1 MISPSEAMR
10 CPNNRGWSS
19 VARPVSNALDTADRK
34 VDALTAA
41 LHSEV
46 VKVCTSGGELLTEV
60 ALANTPSELRDE
72 LRARLSSKVPEEQT
86 SPISMRALLRKLRD
100 IADEEGVVDVDSV
113 SNHLRKNEVDAPA
126 EGLMEQAEVEGL
138 VLRLDETRWMFFE

>member
-1 MISPSEAMR
+1 M
-10 CPNNRGWSS
+10 
-19 VARPVSNALDTADRK
+19 
-34 VDALTAA
+34 
-41 LHSEV
+41 

-100 IADEEGVVDVDSV
+100 IADEEGVGDVDSV

>member
-1 MISPSEAMR
+1 MSEQSWLVIR
-10 CPNNRGWSS
+10 CPSCLQCSGHRRQKGRCPHCGS
-19 VARPVSNALDTADRK
+19 ALDGT
-34 VDALTAA
+34 
-41 LHSEV
+41 SEV